1 MNRSLNK
8 SMVKTLLL
16 GTSVTLLAIA
26 LIVYPKEALEGSVRG
41 LNTWWKVVFPSLLP
55 FFIVSEMLIGFGV
68 VKFIGILLEPFMRP
82 LFRVPGVGG
91 FALAMG
97 MASGFPSGAKITSR
111 LRQEKQLTAI
121 EAERLVSFTNSS
133 NPIFIFGAVA
143 VGFFHNPAVGIILAL
158 SHYIGNICV
167 GLVMR
172 FYGSAKPKGQVI
184 QKPSLSLAFHEMHK
198 TRLKDKRPIGK
209 LLGDA
214 VTSAVQSLLMI
225 GGFIIL
231 FSVLNK
237 LLYVTHITAVLS
249 GGLAYLFSLCHI
261 GTELSLPFIS
271 GLFEITLGSRLAS
284 EAPDTLLFHQ
294 IIIVSFVLGF
304 SGFSVQAQVA
314 SILAE
319 TDIRFFPFFIAR
331 IFHGC
336 FAVVFTIF
344 LWGPLRESITT
355 FQASEGAL
363 PVFSHLESVTILSQ
377 WLNVYGPLLTIFTL
391 CCYIYIYSKR
401 AFLHRS

>member
-1 MNRSLNK
+1 MNK

-158 SHYIGNICV
+158 SH
-167 GLVMR
+167 
-172 FYGSAKPKGQVI
+172 
-184 QKPSLSLAFHEMHK
+184 
-198 TRLKDKRPIGK
+198 
-209 LLGDA
+209 
-214 VTSAVQSLLMI
+214 
-225 GGFIIL
+225 
-231 FSVLNK
+231 
-237 LLYVTHITAVLS
+237 
-249 GGLAYLFSLCHI
+249 
-261 GTELSLPFIS
+261 
-271 GLFEITLGSRLAS
+271 
-284 EAPDTLLFHQ
+284 
-294 IIIVSFVLGF
+294 
-304 SGFSVQAQVA
+304 
-314 SILAE
+314 
-319 TDIRFFPFFIAR
+319 
-331 IFHGC
+331 
-336 FAVVFTIF
+336 
-344 LWGPLRESITT
+344 
-355 FQASEGAL
+355 
-363 PVFSHLESVTILSQ
+363 
-377 WLNVYGPLLTIFTL
+377 
-391 CCYIYIYSKR
+391 
-401 AFLHRS
+401 

>member
-1 MNRSLNK
+1 
-8 SMVKTLLL
+8 
-16 GTSVTLLAIA
+16 
-26 LIVYPKEALEGSVRG
+26 
-41 LNTWWKVVFPSLLP
+41 
-55 FFIVSEMLIGFGV
+55 
-68 VKFIGILLEPFMRP
+68 
-82 LFRVPGVGG
+82 
-91 FALAMG
+91 
-97 MASGFPSGAKITSR
+97 
-111 LRQEKQLTAI
+111 
-121 EAERLVSFTNSS
+121 
-133 NPIFIFGAVA
+133 
-143 VGFFHNPAVGIILAL
+143 
-158 SHYIGNICV
+158 
-167 GLVMR
+167 MR
-172 FYGSAKPKGQVI
+172 FYGSAKPKGQVT

-249 GGLAYLFSLCHI
+249 SGLAYLFSLCHI
-261 GTELSLPFIS
+261 GPDLSLPFIS

-401 AFLHRS
+401 TFLHRSQ